1 MDVLV
6 NDKEGRFATLVVAV
20 QAADLVETL
29 QGGKTAILNSFQF
42 NHLVDF
48 NSLVKTIQG
57 GNTHQTNKQQK
68 CLGAKLLGS

>member
-1 MDVLV
+1 VDVLV

-48 NSLVKTIQG
+48 NSLV
-57 GNTHQTNKQQK
+57 
-68 CLGAKLLGS
+68 